1 MNSQTG
7 QYYHVYN
14 RGTAHKNI
22 FANHENYIFLLETV
36 KKYLKIYDLTFIAY
50 CLMPNHYHFLIRVN
64 AGDQISPFLQRLF
77 NSYSQAY
84 NRQQNRSGTLFE
96 GRAQYRL
103 VDTTK
108 YVLQLSKYIH
118 LNPVSAGLVR
128 LPEEWE
134 FSNYRE
140 WIGIRNGKLVDLDFI
155 RSFYPILSDYA
166 AFVHSEMPE
175 DIRMITSRFTIEE
188 ERD

>member
-1 MNSQTG
+1 MNHQTG

-14 RGTAHKNI
+14 RGVGRQNI
-22 FANHENYIFLLETV
+22 FANHKNYIFLLETI
-36 KKYLKIYDLTFIAY
+36 KKYLKVYDLTFIAY

-64 AGDQISPFLQRLF
+64 AGDQLSPFLQRLF

-96 GRAQYRL
+96 GRAQFRL

-128 LPEEWE
+128 LSEEWE

-140 WIGIRNGKLVDLDFI
+140 WIGIRNGSLVDLEFV
-155 RSFYPILSDYA
+155 RRFYPNLEDYA
-166 AFVHSEMPE
+166 AFVQTEPQE
-175 DIRMITSRFTIEE
+175 DLKMITSRFTIEGE
-188 ERD
+188 KE

>member
-1 MNSQTG
+1 MNNHAG

-14 RGTAHKNI
+14 RGVAHTKI
-22 FANHENYIFLLETV
+22 FANPENYVFLLETI
-36 KKYLKIYDLTFIAY
+36 KKHLKIYDLTFIAY
-50 CLMPNHYHFLIRVN
+50 CLMPTHYHFLVREN
-64 AGDQISPFLQRLF
+64 MEDQLSPFLQRLF

-84 NRQQNRSGTLFE
+84 NRQQNRTGTLFE
-96 GRAQYRL
+96 GRPQHRL

-108 YVLQLSKYIH
+108 YVLQLSRYIH

-140 WIGIRNGKLVDLDFI
+140 WIGIRKGSLVDLNFV
-155 RSFYPILSDYA
+155 RYFYPNLKDYA
-166 AFVHSEMPE
+166 AFVQSEPPK
-175 DIRMITSRFTIEE
+175 DIKMITRRYIFEE
-188 ERD
+188 DGG

>member
-1 MNSQTG
+1 MKNQAG
-7 QYYHVYN
+7 QYYHIYN
-14 RGTAHKNI
+14 RGVARQNI
-22 FANHENYIFLLETV
+22 FANRENYIFLLETI
-36 KKYLKIYDLTFIAY
+36 KKCLKVYDLTFISY
-50 CLMPNHYHFLIRVN
+50 CLMTNHYHFLIRAN
-64 AGDQISPFLQRLF
+64 ADDQLSPFLQRLF
-77 NSYSQAY
+77 NTYSQAY
-84 NRQQNRSGTLFE
+84 NRQQNRTGTLFE

-140 WIGIRNGKLVDLDFI
+140 WIGIRSGSLVDLEFI
-155 RSFYPILSDYA
+155 RSFYPNLKDYA
-166 AFVHSEMPE
+166 AFVHSEPPE
-175 DIRMITSRFTIEE
+175 DIRMITSRYIIEGDGE
-188 ERD
+188 